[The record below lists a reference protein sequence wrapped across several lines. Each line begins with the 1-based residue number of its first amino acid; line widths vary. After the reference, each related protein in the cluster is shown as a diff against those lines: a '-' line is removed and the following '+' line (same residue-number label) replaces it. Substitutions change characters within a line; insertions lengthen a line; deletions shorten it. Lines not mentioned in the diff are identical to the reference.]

1 MIRVVVQDSRG
12 ASQPFDSP
20 AFTVDSAVPAILS
33 YSPAAGASQVD
44 RNSLIQVNWS
54 EPMNKATTA
63 AAFGVKGAGGPWV
76 AGTTTWSTDA
86 TQLTFRP
93 GGSLAVGTQ
102 YEVHVNATSSD
113 ASDPGN
119 AIGHDSIWTFSTGT
133 LTDRTPPQIR
143 SLSANPSAQI
153 ANGFVNVTADVDD
166 TGGIATVTAAIQ
178 GPGVNQNLS
187 MTHASGARWY
197 LNRAYSA
204 VGHYNITLW
213 ATDMSGNVASNETG
227 IDIVPNGAG
236 GIPAPQSVTVSLNDG
251 LVDVTWSPV
260 AWPNL
265 AGYYVYRGNR
275 STPPFE
281 RLTSIPL
288 SASAPTQYRDTTAKT
303 GQTYYYTVTAV
314 NTTGGESGYGPI
326 YSVTIPPY
334 QTPPLFDPVPW
345 AVAGVTL
352 GVILGA
358 LYGMVWRRRPT

>member
-1 MIRVVVQDSRG
+1 M
-12 ASQPFDSP
+12 
-20 AFTVDSAVPAILS
+20 
-33 YSPAAGASQVD
+33 
-44 RNSLIQVNWS
+44 
-54 EPMNKATTA
+54 
-63 AAFGVKGAGGPWV
+63 
-76 AGTTTWSTDA
+76 
-86 TQLTFRP
+86 
-93 GGSLAVGTQ
+93 
-102 YEVHVNATSSD
+102 
-113 ASDPGN
+113 
-119 AIGHDSIWTFSTGT
+119 
-133 LTDRTPPQIR
+133 
-143 SLSANPSAQI
+143 
-153 ANGFVNVTADVDD
+153 
-166 TGGIATVTAAIQ
+166 
-178 GPGVNQNLS
+178 
-187 MTHASGARWY
+187 
-197 LNRAYSA
+197 
-204 VGHYNITLW
+204 
-213 ATDMSGNVASNETG
+213 
-227 IDIVPNGAG
+227 
-236 GIPAPQSVTVSLNDG
+236 TVSLNDG